1 MEPMELELRNLK
13 IDKTAR
19 RPKQSKTLFNAIA
32 VFCLL
37 GVAGVGVLILSRKLN
52 AAPVVK
58 VVQVQ
63 SPMSVSAAGEQTVL
77 SATGY
82 IIAAHKIEVASKV
95 NGRVAWIGVDKG
107 DRVRAGQVLVRLEDD
122 EYRAQVTQQRG
133 QLENLKGRE
142 MEISNGSRP
151 EEIEKARYDV
161 GEAKA
166 DMDNAKISLDRTRQ
180 LVSDGVFAK
189 QTLDDAQAKY
199 DAAVAKVASLQRLLD
214 LAVLGPRKEQSTQIA
229 GQIVQ
234 ARGALDYAQTQ
245 LDNTIIRAPISG
257 TILDRNVERGE
268 FITTGFVGD
277 KGAKGYI
284 VTMAD
289 LNDLQVELDINQN
302 DFPKLGASQ
311 KAVITTDAYPDKKY
325 DGVIEQVSPE
335 ADRAKATVQVKVR
348 VLKPDGFL
356 RPDMNATAQFISNAP
371 KETADAAESKRV
383 VLIPNGALQGDHVFV
398 VLKGTAIKR
407 PIVTAGTSDKGVIVS
422 NGLYGGEDL
431 ILSPPADLKDG
442 QKVEV
447 AQ

>member
-1 MEPMELELRNLK
+1 MDLELRNLK
-13 IDKTAR
+13 IDRTAR
-19 RPKQSKTLFNAIA
+19 RQKESRSLFNLIAISCLVAIA
-32 VFCLL
+32 AIGAV
-37 GVAGVGVLILSRKLN
+37 VLDKKLN
-52 AAPVVK
+52 AAPVVQ
-58 VVQVQ
+58 VMQVQ
-63 SPMSVSAAGEQTVL
+63 SPMSVSAAGEQVVL

-107 DRVRAGQVLVRLEDD
+107 DKVKAGQVLVRLEDD

-133 QLENLKGRE
+133 QLENLKGKQ

-151 EEIEKARYDV
+151 QEIEKARYDV

-166 DMDNAKISLDRTRQ
+166 DMDNAKVSLGRTTQ
-180 LVSDGVFAK
+180 LVADGVFAK

-199 DAAVAKVASLQRLLD
+199 DSAVAKVASLQRLLD
-214 LAVLGPRKEQSTQIA
+214 LAVLGPRQEESTQIA
-229 GQIVQ
+229 GQIEQ
-234 ARGALDYAQTQ
+234 ARGALEYAQTQ

-289 LNDLQVELDINQN
+289 LNDLQAELDISQN
-302 DFPKLGASQ
+302 DFPKLSGDQ
-311 KAVITTDAYPDKKY
+311 KGSITTDAYPDKKY

-335 ADRAKATVQVKVR
+335 ADRAKATVQVKVK

-356 RPDMNATAQFISNAP
+356 RPDMNATVQFINDAP
-371 KETADAAESKRV
+371 KEDVGAGEARRV
-383 VLIPNGALQGDHVFV
+383 VVVPAGAVQGDHVFV
-398 VLKGTAIKR
+398 VLKNRAIKR
-407 PIVTAGTSDKGVIVS
+407 SVTTAGTSEKGVIVS
-422 NGLYGGEDL
+422 SGLFGGEDL
-431 ILSPPADLKDG
+431 IVSPPADLKDG
-442 QKVEV
+442 QKVELK
-447 AQ
+447 Q

>member
-1 MEPMELELRNLK
+1 MELELRNLK
-13 IDKTAR
+13 IDRTAR
-19 RPKQSKTLFNAIA
+19 REKQGKPVTNMIAIA
-32 VFCLL
+32 VIAAVAAIGALL
-37 GVAGVGVLILSRKLN
+37 LFKKFN
-52 AAPVVK
+52 AATPVH

-63 SPMSVSAAGEQTVL
+63 SPVSVSAAGGQTIL

-107 DRVRAGQVLVRLEDD
+107 DKVKAGQVLVRLEDD

-133 QLENLKGRE
+133 QLQNLLGRE
-142 MEISNGSRP
+142 LEIKNGNRP

-161 GEAKA
+161 NQAKA
-166 DMDNAKISLDRTRQ
+166 DLDNAKVSLDRTKQ
-180 LVSDGVFAK
+180 LADSGVVSK
-189 QTLDDAQAKY
+189 QSLDDAQAKY
-199 DAAVAKVASLQRLLD
+199 DNAVAKVASLQRLLD
-214 LAVLGPRKEQSTQIA
+214 LEILGPRHEQTTQIA
-229 GQIVQ
+229 GQVVQ

-289 LNDLQVELDINQN
+289 LNDLQVELDISQN
-302 DFPKLGASQ
+302 DFPKLGPKQ
-311 KAVITTDAYPDKKY
+311 KAIVTTDAYPDLTY

-348 VLKPDGFL
+348 VLKPDDKL
-356 RPDMNATAQFISNAP
+356 RPDMNATVRFISEEP
-371 KETADAAESKRV
+371 KESGASIEPKQV
-383 VLIPNGALQGDHVFV
+383 VVIPNAAVQGDHVFV
-398 VLKGTAIKR
+398 VLKERALKR
-407 PIVTAGTSDKGVIVS
+407 SIATGGSSDKGTIVTS
-422 NGLYGGEDL
+422 GLIGGEDL
-431 ILSPPADLKDG
+431 ILNPPADLTDG
-442 QKVEV
+442 QRVEV
-447 AQ
+447 KQ